1 MRSSL
6 TVNSRYAV
14 SRGGHVMMWVVFIL
28 PYWST
33 KVLPSHGGEIQRHFK
48 TNRKILTFSLLQKY
62 LITLAALRWA
72 NTTSLRAIFRKGKG
86 IILKSI
92 AKSSFEVLFSSLF
105 LIQFQQIDVNP
116 VILCI
121 SSSED
126 F

>member
-1 MRSSL
+1 M
-6 TVNSRYAV
+6 VV
-14 SRGGHVMMWVVFIL
+14 WVIFIL

-48 TNRKILTFSLLQKY
+48 KTNRKILTFILLQKY

-72 NTTSLRAIFRKGKG
+72 NTTSLRVIFRKGKG

-92 AKSSFEVLFSSLF
+92 AKSSLEVLFSFLF
-105 LIQFQQIDVNP
+105 LIQFQQIDVNA

-121 SSSED
+121 SSSEV